1 MTYPANFQLIAA
13 MNPCRCG
20 YLNDPARACSR
31 APQCSQQ
38 YLSKIS
44 GPMLDRFDMMIE
56 VPEVPISVLTDPVEN
71 ENSAQ
76 IMKRILQARE
86 MANARKPQGQAGVN
100 ADLNPDLV
108 DKLII
113 LDDKAKALVKR
124 ASEQNALSARGY
136 HRVLRVARTIA
147 DLGGVEVTS
156 HDHIAE
162 ALQYRR
168 ISTNF

>member
-1 MTYPANFQLIAA
+1 MMAARLPGLPAQPVERSLRSHHVTYPANFQLITA

-20 YLNDPARACSR
+20 YLNDPARACSGSTMLT
-31 APQCSQQ
+31 A
-38 YLSKIS
+38 IS
-44 GPMLDRFDMMIE
+44 FENFRSYVDRFDMMIE

-113 LDDKAKALVKR
+113 LDDKASG
-124 ASEQNALSARGY
+124 SEK
-136 HRVLRVARTIA
+136 
-147 DLGGVEVTS
+147 GV
-156 HDHIAE
+156 
-162 ALQYRR
+162 
-168 ISTNF
+168 